1 MNGSTSRRFTG
12 FFVPTNKTKGQLGQ
26 DFPLPCF
33 QRLPDLGL
41 PRFPSGNVGILEMPG
56 AALEYRRRKM
66 SPAFDEPHQNV
77 RTAQKAPYVG
87 DMKFKRSDAALA
99 ASLQSLSGC
108 AHGCRNEYN
117 DQSFHWL
124 H

>member
-1 MNGSTSRRFTG
+1 MTEIMP
-12 FFVPTNKTKGQLGQ
+12 VPRNLILLSYQQGGLGQ

-66 SPAFDEPHQNV
+66 SP
-77 RTAQKAPYVG
+77 
-87 DMKFKRSDAALA
+87 
-99 ASLQSLSGC
+99 LSMNKTSKTG
-108 AHGCRNEYN
+108 
-117 DQSFHWL
+117 Q
-124 H
+124 

>member
-1 MNGSTSRRFTG
+1 MNGSNSRRFTG

-26 DFPLPCF
+26 DFPLLCF

-66 SPAFDEPHQNV
+66 SPLSMN
-77 RTAQKAPYVG
+77 RTSKTGQ
-87 DMKFKRSDAALA
+87 
-99 ASLQSLSGC
+99 
-108 AHGCRNEYN
+108 
-117 DQSFHWL
+117 
-124 H
+124 

>member
-56 AALEYRRRKM
+56 AALEHRRK
-66 SPAFDEPHQNV
+66 NV
-77 RTAQKAPYVG
+77 PGFSMNHTRMCGQHKKPP
-87 DMKFKRSDAALA
+87 
-99 ASLQSLSGC
+99 
-108 AHGCRNEYN
+108 CRRYEV
-117 DQSFHWL
+117 
-124 H
+124 